1 MARAKV
7 RPFPKTFVRDVL
19 KEIGYVPGVRT
30 ALKRGIGDYG
40 SRGRRIH
47 NLLRWEA
54 EKYFVDLDLPAIV
67 TVLDAKKPKTV
78 KTLAMQIHKYLR
90 IVRLLIRYKKI
101 WDAEARNEQKGHRF
115 QKLERAADST
125 STV

>member
-7 RPFPKTFVRDVL
+7 RPFPKTFVRDVM
-19 KEIGYVPGVRT
+19 KEMGDVPGIRT
-30 ALKRGIGDYG
+30 ALKRGIGDFG
-40 SRGRRIH
+40 TRGKRIQ

-67 TVLDAKKPKTV
+67 KVLDATNPKTV
-78 KTLAMQIHKYLR
+78 KTLSSQIHKYLR

-101 WDAEARNEQKGHRF
+101 WDAEARLEQKVHWV
-115 QKLERAADST
+115 QKQEKAADSNKL
-125 STV
+125 S